1 MNESSTRCLLMQFAY
16 LWKQELGLPR
26 RDSQTGTLPRV
37 GVGVGVGDSFVL
49 SVQCSVSYSS
59 RNIK

>member
-26 RDSQTGTLPRV
+26 RDSQPGTLPRV
-37 GVGVGVGDSFVL
+37 GVGVGGGFICTL
-49 SVQCSVSYSS
+49 SSELCELL
-59 RNIK
+59 